1 VILPGEDDLDVK
13 PRTARVG
20 GSETGELLSVRAARK
35 VFRLGG
41 LLAGKEIVAVDE
53 VSFSLF
59 KDKPD
64 IFSIIGESGSGKTTL
79 SRMILRLLLPDS
91 GTIELDGTDVH
102 SMKGRR
108 AVLDYMRKV
117 QPVFQNPF
125 ETFNALDRVDEFLH
139 ETARNYF
146 PGEPRKQGR
155 ERVERALNAVGLSL
169 SEVGGRYPHELSGG
183 QLQRASIARAI
194 LPGPS
199 ILVADEPVSMVDA
212 SLRMSIVNL
221 FQDLKNRTGTS
232 IIYITHDLATAYY
245 ISDRIAIIHKG
256 FFVEQGD
263 TASILTAPRHPYTRL
278 LVESALDPR
287 PGATPLVESEV
298 VVGGEDAATGCAFAA
313 RCPQVKDVCRQRRPP
328 PIAEEGRQ
336 VRCFLYG
343 GDDAR

>member
-1 VILPGEDDLDVK
+1 MSG
-13 PRTARVG
+13 AA
-20 GSETGELLSVRAARK
+20 ELLSVRGARK

-41 LLAGKEIVAVDE
+41 LLAGKEIVAVDD

-59 KDKPD
+59 EHRPD

-91 GTIELDGTDVH
+91 GTIELNGKDVH
-102 SMKGRR
+102 SIKGRQ

-125 ETFNALDRVDEFLH
+125 ETFNPLDRVDQFLH
-139 ETARNYF
+139 ETARNYYR
-146 PGEPRKQGR
+146 GESRAQAG

-232 IIYITHDLATAYY
+232 SIYITHDLATAYY

-263 TASILTAPRHPYTRL
+263 TASVLTAPQHPYTRL
-278 LVESALDPR
+278 LVESVLDPR
-287 PGATPLVESEV
+287 PGATSLTDPGAVVERA
-298 VVGGEDAATGCAFAA
+298 EDVPGTGCAFAA
-313 RCPQVKDVCRQRRPP
+313 RCPRVEDVCRRKAPP
-328 PIAEEGRQ
+328 PVVAEGRQ
-336 VRCFLYG
+336 VRCFQATAA
-343 GDDAR
+343 GDE